1 MKPHQARITKE
12 YLIKVSNDAQASSV
26 LNGLVSQLSLENQ
39 EHLKNFMQI

>member
-12 YLIKVSNDAQASSV
+12 YLAKVGNDAQASSV
-26 LNGLVSQLSLENQ
+26 LNAIASTLSLENQ

>member
-12 YLIKVSNDAQASSV
+12 YLIKVSNDAQAGPV
-26 LNGLVSQLSLENQ
+26 LNAIVSSLSLENQ